1 LGKTADDGPTILPR
15 AAGDRQDG
23 SVVRPGGEP
32 GPGRGWIPID
42 AGGALVP
49 RSNGTADP
57 FTFWT
62 NYFRTKD
69 PKKTEPERLHEIVK
83 LLNLSG
89 KTRDVHA
96 ALFGYLKNHPN
107 DAEPWMYE
115 ALALAIE
122 MNQGSPA
129 DVKTALNYAADL
141 AQRSHNP
148 NHLVSAADKL
158 LLKGYFERVGALLDE
173 AAAKVPHR
181 AEPLAMSINLAQ
193 KTRDPRRMA
202 ESIEKLLA
210 LGWPGQDDYFRTES
224 RNQADLL
231 AKALREEGRGGEAD
245 ALLAKVV
252 NSEARDVYIRLT
264 WDGDADFDLTVK
276 EPLSLGAMA
285 SYQTPR
291 TVFGGSVIKN
301 GYGSHPEEVYV
312 CPRGFDGDY
321 EIRINTIYTNPSKP
335 VTRLTL
341 ETITH
346 EGTSREQK
354 QVSQLAPDRLY
365 KPMVVHL
372 SGGRRKTVLPYINPA
387 AELAKEQAKV
397 QKNPRP
403 KKGAAGR
410 VARPLPNAAPKPG
423 QAPRDGGQPEP
434 PPRDERP

>member
-1 LGKTADDGPTILPR
+1 M
-15 AAGDRQDG
+15 
-23 SVVRPGGEP
+23 RPGGEP
-32 GPGRGWIPID
+32 GPGRGLIPID

-69 PKKTEPERLHEIVK
+69 PKKTEPERLHEIVR

-96 ALFGYLKNHPN
+96 ALYGYLKNHPN

-148 NHLVSAADKL
+148 NHLVSVADKL
-158 LLKGYFERVGALLDE
+158 LLRGSFERVGVLLDE

-181 AEPLAMSINLAQ
+181 AEPLAMSIILAG
-193 KTRDPRRMA
+193 KTKDPRRMA
-202 ESIEKLLA
+202 ESIERLLA
-210 LGWPGQDDYFRTES
+210 LGWPGQDDYFRAES

-231 AKALREEGRGGEAD
+231 AKALREAGRGGEAD
-245 ALLAKVV
+245 ALLAQVV
-252 NSEARDVYIRLT
+252 NSEARDVSIRLT

-276 EPLSLGAMA
+276 EPLSLGATA

-321 EIRINTIYTNPSKP
+321 EIRIDTINTNPSKP

-365 KPMVVHL
+365 KPTVVHL

-387 AELAKEQAKV
+387 AELAKEQARVK
-397 QKNPRP
+397 KNPKP
-403 KKGAAGR
+403 KRGAPGR
-410 VARPLPNAAPKPG
+410 GARPVPNAAAKPG
-423 QAPRDGGQPEP
+423 QPPRDAGQPEP